1 MPMSDKPVAEG
12 FTPSAS
18 FLESVQ
24 RITALNVFARAFP
37 VWVARHGRTVSLTFK
52 GNMDGSV
59 EFDLGMP
66 PGSTAEQADELIE
79 LVDQCQRLADLEAI
93 VSEMRA
99 SGQSAEVV
107 QNYILEAE
115 TIAMKLFPR

>member
-1 MPMSDKPVAEG
+1 MSEDLQAEG

-18 FLESVQ
+18 FTQAVQ
-24 RITALNVFARAFP
+24 KITALNVFARAFS
-37 VWVARHGRTVSLTFK
+37 VWMARHDRSVSLTFK
-52 GNMDGSV
+52 GHVDGSV
-59 EFDLGMP
+59 EFNLGMP
-66 PGSTAEQADELIE
+66 PGSTAEQADELLE
-79 LVDQCQRLADLEAI
+79 LLEQCQRMADLEAI

-115 TIAMKLFPR
+115 TIARQLFPR